1 MTAIGAAEN
10 RLSAPASR
18 EPATPA
24 TECAPSVERQ
34 GAKLQRHAGLT
45 PHGAT
50 GAAAIYTTAN
60 MAPRSAKGVFA
71 RLQNQ
76 WKAGETAVHSSLGP
90 IARDSQSQHPVNRLN
105 QISAPRFDGGA
116 SVPLPHATSAG
127 LTEAV
132 QQAIGELQ
140 AAAGQ
145 PAGSG
150 NPFETTDMAGKAANW
165 ARHAL
170 FTLAMGKG
178 PANVPAEALAMLYR
192 HQGFQTRGEPGEGKP
207 PVVLDHLRNVANA
220 EKAGAVIHIARQAK
234 LADGE
239 IVDLQGPLQQLATAK
254 EAAGKQA
261 MDSANAANAET
272 VKRLLDSVAPALRPR
287 LQAAC
292 DILIAE
298 LNHGHAVP
306 DTLAVELLADTARLT
321 FAQDPEGLVAAMEG
335 LSSSHPARLIGMV
348 GEAFQPSALKR
359 HAPPA
364 TPALQLACA
373 VARAPGGHRMLARMT
388 CPPASAAQQTALQVA
403 MEAMVELQASR
414 SRPAGTT
421 MSGIEWLRAAVSH
434 AERAVDPE
442 GSPAVPDS
450 QARQQLVAFRGVQNG
465 FLTNEPGSS
474 YDRVRQRLQKFG
486 DGALDQTSRRNARA
500 ASGPS
505 GRFQN
510 WMSGGLPKAMA
521 RSSSGMEGLLP
532 SALPA
537 LSSWL
542 PGTRPTMWRKSV
554 MRNMTTAASSN
565 GMLPSRGEAVEALHR
580 SAADIRA
587 HLQARADA
595 HLSAPEKLML
605 ALLEQLG
612 LGSGPDAPPP
622 PQRTLKHLDKEF
634 FQQVEA
640 RLDKEGLAG
649 LPAGLHTDWLALRD
663 THPNAGH
670 LLRLL
675 CEHVD
680 LRSLASGTAP
690 SPMASTQT
698 ARGLRTDTIA
708 HAAIASFADIAASAR
723 SAAGEGST
731 EAEALSRLM
740 QATASALAAVT
751 PPAALRALRIETFE
765 AVERQVTLDWL
776 AVLPEGKRPSW
787 EEAREQVMDA
797 WPDAVQV
804 AWAAM
809 KNSGVDAGRLM
820 RTLADAAVSAAWPL
834 PRTEA
839 GPGPGSG
846 TAPARAVADAV
857 ARAAPAL
864 QLLQDDVHVN
874 RFEMAVS
881 DMVTLFNDLRG
892 PADAAE
898 VMKSLAQ
905 RISLGE
911 QIKSGDARTAR
922 LDLGKA
928 VSLSTNAPELLAPML
943 GLGLGREHAMDLS
956 MVGAAIQVQISTA
969 DSKSADIGLKVGLRG
984 GLGHADHEFN
994 VGNGSAG
1001 IALRFDLRLAAGGS
1015 TSTTQGVS
1023 LRMQRTAAHEDTL
1036 RRHFADVLV
1045 DLARA
1050 GNAPPDNGAETDV
1063 LASLLEHHPA
1073 LVVTEVTSTRHSRTS
1088 SVGAGASATA
1098 RFRGGEEQS
1107 ADVRKATRRAV
1118 GAGIHAGIGAS
1129 GQRSRSVRTESRSGL
1144 NVEEYQLYAQH
1155 RVNAQAG
1162 AGASMGLVPASLH
1175 DPRKAAQVRG
1185 IAVGVQKQLAY
1196 SGVGTTLR
1204 MTTRNGET
1212 WADQTQMIRQFES
1225 LDDFLAELE
1234 PRQHEFVAAMAARD
1248 SRPGAEDAE
1257 KTGRAWLR
1265 LQDTLEQAAAARAP
1279 GMTFSVVCKL
1289 RPEAAE
1295 AYDKLQGL
1303 IQNAVEANDEDRADS
1318 YRGKMQMLLDSQDAW
1333 VANNLQFKSKAKEET
1348 SQSAMLGVLQTKAS
1362 GQTTRLH
1369 EFLPAGAQQVG
1380 RTPQQHAAV
1389 PRDHSGRWTPRLSPD
1404 DLAFTPD
1411 TTR

>member
-1 MTAIGAAEN
+1 MTAIVAAGN
-10 RLSAPASR
+10 RLSATASR

-24 TECAPSVERQ
+24 TECSPSVDRHGASLPRQ
-34 GAKLQRHAGLT
+34 AGLP

-60 MAPRSAKGVFA
+60 MAPRSAKGLFA

-90 IARDSQSQHPVNRLN
+90 IARDSRTQHPVDRLN

-127 LTEAV
+127 LAEAV

-140 AAAGQ
+140 AAADQ

-150 NPFETTDMAGKAANW
+150 NPFETADMAGKAAHW
-165 ARHAL
+165 ARQAL

-178 PANVPAEALAMLYR
+178 PASVPADALAMLYR
-192 HQGFQTRGEPGEGKP
+192 HQGFQTHDGPGEETP
-207 PVVLDHLRNVANA
+207 PVVLRHLRNVANA
-220 EKAGAVIHIARQAK
+220 EKAGAVIHIARQAQRP
-234 LADGE
+234 DGE
-239 IVDLQGPLQQLATAK
+239 TVDSQGALQQLAAAK
-254 EAAGKQA
+254 DAARQQA
-261 MDSANAANAET
+261 VDSANAVNAET
-272 VKRLLDSVAPALRPR
+272 VARLLDSVAPALHPR
-287 LQAAC
+287 LRAAC
-292 DILIAE
+292 GTLIAA
-298 LNHGHAVP
+298 LNHGHAAP
-306 DTLAVELLADTARLT
+306 DTLAVELLADTARIT
-321 FAQDPEGLVAAMEG
+321 FAQDPEGLVTAMED
-335 LSSSHPARLIGMV
+335 LSRSHPTGLIGMV
-348 GEAFQPSALKR
+348 GEAFQPSALER

-364 TPALQLACA
+364 APALQLACA
-373 VARAPGGHRMLARMT
+373 VARAPGGHRMLSRMT
-388 CPPASAAQQTALQVA
+388 CPPASEAQQTALQVA
-403 MEAMVELQASR
+403 MEAMVELQRSR
-414 SRPAGTT
+414 SRPTGTT
-421 MSGIEWLRAAVSH
+421 VSGIEWLRAAVSH
-434 AERAVDPE
+434 AERAVNPADC
-442 GSPAVPDS
+442 PAVSDS

-465 FLTNEPGSS
+465 FMTNEPGSS

-565 GMLPSRGEAVEALHR
+565 GMLPHRGEAVEALHR

-595 HLSAPEKLML
+595 HMPAPEKLML

-612 LGSGPDAPPP
+612 LGTGADAPPP
-622 PQRTLKHLDKEF
+622 PQRTLKHLNKEV

-649 LPAGLHTDWLALRD
+649 LPAGLRTEWLALRD

-680 LRSLASGTAP
+680 LRNLANGTE
-690 SPMASTQT
+690 SPPVAASQT
-698 ARGLRTDTIA
+698 ARGLRTDAIA
-708 HAAIASFADIAASAR
+708 HAAIAAFAGIAASAR
-723 SAAGEGST
+723 AVAGEAST
-731 EAEALSRLM
+731 QADALSRLM

-776 AVLPEGKRPSW
+776 AALPEGKRPPW
-787 EEAREQVMDA
+787 EEARERVMDA
-797 WPDAVQV
+797 WPAAVQG
-804 AWAAM
+804 AWSAL
-809 KNSGVDAGRLM
+809 KNLGADAGRLM
-820 RTLADAAVSAAWPL
+820 RTLTDAAASAAWSL
-834 PRTEA
+834 PGTEA
-839 GPGPGSG
+839 GPGSG

-864 QLLQDDVHVN
+864 QSLQDDVHVN

-911 QIKSGDARTAR
+911 QIKSGDARMAR

-928 VSLSTNAPELLAPML
+928 VSLSTSTPELLGPML
-943 GLGLGREHAMDLS
+943 GLGLGREHS
-956 MVGAAIQVQISTA
+956 MNLNMLGAAMQVQISTA
-969 DSKSADIGLKVGLRG
+969 DSRSADVGLKVGLRG

-994 VGNGSAG
+994 VANGSAG

-1015 TSTTQGVS
+1015 TSTSQGVS
-1023 LRMQRTAAHEDTL
+1023 LRMERTAGHEDTL

-1050 GNAPPDNGAETDV
+1050 GNAPPDEGAEADV
-1063 LASLLEHHPA
+1063 LASLLEQHPA
-1073 LVVTEVTSTRHSRTS
+1073 LVVAEVTSTRHSRAS
-1088 SVGAGASATA
+1088 SLSAGASATA
-1098 RFRGGEEQS
+1098 RFRGGEDQS

-1118 GAGIHAGIGAS
+1118 GAGVHAGIGAS

-1144 NVEEYQLYAQH
+1144 NVEEYHLSAQH
-1155 RVNAQAG
+1155 RVNAQV
-1162 AGASMGLVPASLH
+1162 GASASLGLVPASLH

-1185 IAVGVQKQLAY
+1185 AAVGIQKQLTY

-1248 SRPGAEDAE
+1248 RRPGAEDAE

-1265 LQDTLEQAAAARAP
+1265 LQDTLEQAAAASAP
-1279 GMTFSVVCKL
+1279 GMAFSVVCKL

-1295 AYDKLQGL
+1295 AYDRLKGL
-1303 IQNAVEANDEDRADS
+1303 IQNAVEANDEDKADG
-1318 YRGKMQMLLDSQDAW
+1318 YREKIRMLLDSHDTW

-1348 SQSAMLGVLQTKAS
+1348 SQSAVLGVLQARAAS
-1362 GQTTRLH
+1362 QTTRLH

-1389 PRDHSGRWTPRLSPD
+1389 PRDHSGRWTPRLSPAD
-1404 DLAFTPD
+1404 VAVAPD

>member
-1 MTAIGAAEN
+1 MATIVAAEN
-10 RLSAPASR
+10 RLSAHASR
-18 EPATPA
+18 EPAAPA
-24 TECAPSVERQ
+24 TECAPSVERHS
-34 GAKLQRHAGLT
+34 ASLQRNAGLA

-60 MAPRSAKGVFA
+60 MAPRSAKGLFA

-90 IARDSQSQHPVNRLN
+90 IARDSRTQHPVNRLN
-105 QISAPRFDGGA
+105 QICAPRFDGGA
-116 SVPLPHATSAG
+116 SVPLSHANSAG

-150 NPFETTDMAGKAANW
+150 NPFETTGMAGKAANW
-165 ARHAL
+165 ARQAL

-178 PANVPAEALAMLYR
+178 PASVPADALAMLYR
-192 HQGFQTRGEPGEGKP
+192 HQGFQTHGGPGERTP

-220 EKAGAVIHIARQAK
+220 EKAGAVIHIARQAQ
-234 LADGE
+234 LPDGE
-239 IVDLQGPLQQLATAK
+239 TVDSQGALQQLAAAK
-254 EAAGKQA
+254 DAARQQA
-261 MDSANAANAET
+261 VDSANAVNAET
-272 VKRLLDSVAPALRPR
+272 AARLLGSVVPALRPR

-292 DILIAE
+292 DTLIAA
-298 LNHGHAVP
+298 LNHGHATP
-306 DTLAVELLADTARLT
+306 DTLAVELLADTARIT
-321 FAQDPEGLVAAMEG
+321 FAQDPEGLVTAMED
-335 LSSSHPARLIGMV
+335 LSRSHPAGLIGMV
-348 GEAFQPSALKR
+348 GQAFQPSALEH

-364 TPALQLACA
+364 APALQLACA

-403 MEAMVELQASR
+403 MEAIVELQASR
-414 SRPAGTT
+414 SKPTGTT
-421 MSGIEWLRAAVSH
+421 VSGIEWLRAAVSH
-434 AERAVDPE
+434 AERAVNPE
-442 GSPAVPDS
+442 SSPAVPDHE
-450 QARQQLVAFRGVQNG
+450 ARQQLVAFRGVQNG
-465 FLTNEPGSS
+465 FMTNEPGSS

-521 RSSSGMEGLLP
+521 RSSSSMEGLLP
-532 SALPA
+532 SAVPA

-554 MRNMTTAASSN
+554 MRSMTTAASSN
-565 GMLPSRGEAVEALHR
+565 GMLPHRGEAVEALHR

-587 HLQARADA
+587 HLQARAGA
-595 HLSAPEKLML
+595 HASAPEKLML

-612 LGSGPDAPPP
+612 LGSEADAPPP
-622 PQRTLKHLDKEF
+622 PQRTLKHLNKAF

-649 LPAGLHTDWLALRD
+649 LPAGLRTDWLALRD

-680 LRSLASGTAP
+680 LRNLANGTE
-690 SPMASTQT
+690 SPAVAASQT
-698 ARGLRTDTIA
+698 ARGLRTDAIA

-723 SAAGEGST
+723 SAAGEGSK
-731 EAEALSRLM
+731 AEALSRLM

-765 AVERQVTLDWL
+765 AVERQLTLDWL
-776 AVLPEGKRPSW
+776 AILPEGKRPSW

-797 WPDAVQV
+797 WPDAVQG

-809 KNSGVDAGRLM
+809 KNSGGDAGRLM
-820 RTLADAAVSAAWPL
+820 RALADAAVSAAWPL

-839 GPGPGSG
+839 GSGPGSA

-857 ARAAPAL
+857 TRAAPAL

-928 VSLSTNAPELLAPML
+928 VSLSTSTPELLGPML
-943 GLGLGREHAMDLS
+943 GLGLGREHSMNLS
-956 MVGAAIQVQISTA
+956 MLGAAMQVQISTA
-969 DSKSADIGLKVGLRG
+969 DSRSADIGLKVGLRG

-1001 IALRFDLRLAAGGS
+1001 IGLRFDLRLAAGGS
-1015 TSTTQGVS
+1015 TSTSQGVS
-1023 LRMQRTAAHEDTL
+1023 LRMQRTAGHEDTL

-1050 GNAPPDNGAETDV
+1050 GNAPPDNGAEADV
-1063 LASLLEHHPA
+1063 LAFLLEQHPA
-1073 LVVTEVTSTRHSRTS
+1073 LIVAEVTSTRHSRAS
-1088 SVGAGASATA
+1088 SMAAGASATA
-1098 RFRGGEEQS
+1098 RFRGSEGQS
-1107 ADVRKATRRAV
+1107 AHVRKATRQAV
-1118 GAGIHAGIGAS
+1118 GVGVHAGIGAI
-1129 GQRSRSVRTESRSGL
+1129 GQRSRSIRTESRSGL
-1144 NVEEYQLYAQH
+1144 NVEEYHLSAQH
-1155 RVNAQAG
+1155 RVNAQV
-1162 AGASMGLVPASLH
+1162 GASASLGLVPASLH

-1185 IAVGVQKQLAY
+1185 AAVGIQKQLTY
-1196 SGVGTTLR
+1196 GGVGTTLR

-1225 LDDFLAELE
+1225 LDDFLAELQ

-1265 LQDTLEQAAAARAP
+1265 LQDTLEQAAAASAP
-1279 GMTFSVVCKL
+1279 GMAFSVVCKL

-1295 AYDKLQGL
+1295 AYDKLKGL
-1303 IQNAVEANDEDRADS
+1303 AQNAVEANDEDKADG
-1318 YRGKMQMLLDSQDAW
+1318 YREKIRMLLDSHDAW
-1333 VANNLQFKSKAKEET
+1333 VANNLQFKSKAREEA
-1348 SQSAMLGVLQTKAS
+1348 SQSAALGVFQAKAAS
-1362 GQTTRLH
+1362 QTTRLH

-1389 PRDHSGRWTPRLSPD
+1389 PRDHSGRWTPRLSPA
-1404 DLAFTPD
+1404 DLAVAPD
-1411 TTR
+1411 TTK